1 MKTRI
6 NLIIASMVL
15 AAGCRGF
22 AAVHYVDLNS
32 PSPSPPYTNWAT
44 AATVIQD
51 AVDAAA
57 AGDEIVG
64 TNGTYATGG
73 RALSGGA

>member
-6 NLIIASMVL
+6 NLIVASMVL
-15 AAGCRGF
+15 AAGSRGF

-32 PSPSPPYTNWAT
+32 PSPSPPYTNWAS
-44 AATVIQD
+44 AARIIQD

-57 AGDEIVG
+57 AGDEIVV
-64 TNGTYATGG
+64 TNGI
-73 RALSGGA
+73 

>member
-6 NLIIASMVL
+6 ILIVASMVL
-15 AAGCRGF
+15 AAGSRGF

-57 AGDEIVG
+57 VAARQPVCVVV
-64 TNGTYATGG
+64 
-73 RALSGGA
+73 RALVVYPVA